1 MINIVLNII
10 WLICGGLAFA
20 ACWFVAA
27 IIMVISIVGIPFAR
41 AAINMGLFAL
51 WPFGRKVIDRSE
63 ITGEEDIGTGPF
75 GVVGNIVW
83 LLFAGFWL
91 AIAHLAMAF
100 GLALT
105 IIGIPFAWQHMKF
118 TGFAIWP
125 IGRAVVDANDNN
137 PTPFA
142 ALDLK
147 PRHSDSDLIE

>member
-1 MINIVLNII
+1 MVNLILNII
-10 WLICGGLAFA
+10 WLIMGGLAFA
-20 ACWFVAA
+20 AGWFVAA
-27 IIMVISIVGIPFAR
+27 LIMVISIVGIPFAR

-63 ITGEEDIGTGPF
+63 LTGEVDVGTGRF

-100 GLALT
+100 GLAVT

-118 TGFAIWP
+118 SGFAIWP
-125 IGRAVVDANDNN
+125 IGRAVVDAREDN

-147 PRHSDSDLIE
+147 PRRDED

>member
-1 MINIVLNII
+1 MVNILLNIL
-10 WLICGGLAFA
+10 WLIFGGLCMAIG
-20 ACWFVAA
+20 WFVAA
-27 IIMVISIVGIPFAR
+27 LLMVISIVGIPFAR

-63 ITGEEDIGTGPF
+63 LTGEVDIGTGRF

-91 AIAHLAMAF
+91 AIAHLVMAF
-100 GLALT
+100 GLAVT

-118 TGFAIWP
+118 SGFAIWP
-125 IGRAVVDANDNN
+125 IGRAVVDANEDN

-147 PRHSDSDLIE
+147 PRRDED